1 MRGKSVLAL
10 GGLGVSCVLA
20 GGATVVA
27 CAAPPKYVTSDIG
40 GLQAEFNPNSAQ
52 NDVLVAQANA
62 VRTNGTAAA
71 QALLA
76 QKTILIAAGGKRTD
90 QSFNQSVWEAIS
102 KFSMEVGQPDNGFYE
117 TARIADDE
125 QFNAYDF
132 AIAKGFK
139 FWILTGFYQEG
150 ELGRWLL
157 KGNNTARFLANQT
170 IVITV
175 DWYPDDD
182 PDAAGNGNPIKAAF
196 QRIKGHILGLNFKTQ
211 ESAFVTAYAA
221 ARLLSEIHA
230 DDPRL
235 FPSGQTYLNSF
246 GGGDFAGVTN
256 FNYGFYEGLRQFNE
270 DMMAGTIFPN
280 QAKYF
285 IRASAPVELS
295 TGFALTNAAK
305 AAVERQVDGT
315 PGQMPPQI
323 IFPVAGSLT
332 AATIQRVRA
341 KNQGQWIIGVD
352 TDQALAFPNERD
364 SLLTSVE
371 KRIASAVYK
380 ALITLYGLTYT
391 DAVNLLPPA
400 YQLDDQRVIHHQ
412 GHLSN
417 FNSVGGYD
425 RQLVGVAPS
434 TLSAQL
440 VFQKRQNRAGKPLT
454 YAQRYDALVAATQQS
469 FFGSDGQSGRLY
481 QPLSDV
487 QHHGLKPPDE
497 VIADFN
503 RALKTEWPIIKDRDG
518 LSPGD
523 PNGWAN
529 DQARAQ
535 AVQANIVKVMAL
547 KNVAF
552 GFLTAANQ
560 ENYFMPIVKMIN
572 DLG

>member
-1 MRGKSVLAL
+1 MAKKTIWSFGITATAL
-10 GGLGVSCVLA
+10 TFMSLPLVVSCASSGKKGV
-20 GGATVVA
+20 GQ
-27 CAAPPKYVTSDIG
+27 YVSSDIG
-40 GLQAEFNPNSAQ
+40 DLQGQFNPGEAQ
-52 NDVLVAQANA
+52 NSKLIAEVARIRAS
-62 VRTNGTAAA
+62 TDETAKT
-71 QALLA
+71 LLN
-76 QKTILIAAGGKRTD
+76 QKTILITTGGKKND
-90 QSFNQSVWEAIS
+90 KSFNQSVWEAIS
-102 KFSMEVGQPDNGFYE
+102 KFSREVGQAENAFYE
-117 TARIADDE
+117 TSVISNSA
-125 QFNAYDF
+125 QFNAYEY
-132 AIAKGFK
+132 ALSKGYK
-139 FWILTGFYQEG
+139 FWFLTGFQQEG
-150 ELGRWLL
+150 QLASWLQI
-157 KGNNTARFLANQT
+157 GNNIERFKANKT
-170 IVITV
+170 VVITV
-175 DWYPDDD
+175 DWYPG
-182 PDAAGNGNPIKAAF
+182 DAPAAPNVLS
-196 QRIKGHILGLNFKTQ
+196 QVRGHILGLNFKTQ
-211 ESAFVTAYAA
+211 EGGFVAAYSAAQ
-221 ARLLSEIHA
+221 LLSEIHA
-230 DDPRL
+230 EDPNQ
-235 FPSGQTYLNSF
+235 FPSGATYLNSF
-246 GGGDFAGVTN
+246 GGGDFSGVTN

-400 YQLDDQRVIHHQ
+400 YQLDDQRAIHHQ

-440 VFQKRQNRAGKPLT
+440 VFQKRQNRTGKPLT

>member
-1 MRGKSVLAL
+1 MREKSVLAL

-52 NDVLVAQANA
+52 NDALVAQANA

-102 KFSMEVGQPDNGFYE
+102 KFSMEVRQPDNGFYE

-182 PDAAGNGNPIKAAF
+182 PDTAGNGNPIKAAF

-270 DMMAGTIFPN
+270 DMIAGTIFPN
-280 QAKYF
+280 QAKYLV
-285 IRASAPVELS
+285 RATAPVELS
-295 TGFALTNAAK
+295 TGFAINNESKAK
-305 AAVERQVDGT
+305 AERQVDN
-315 PGQMPPQI
+315 QNPQV

-332 AATIQRVRA
+332 AVAIDRA
-341 KNQGQWIIGVD
+341 RDKGRNQWVIGVD
-352 TDQALAFPNERD
+352 TDQSLAFPND
-364 SLLTSVE
+364 KGLLLTSVE
-371 KRIASAVYK
+371 KRIAVATYK
-380 ALITLYGLTYT
+380 ALLTVYGLTGY
-391 DAVNLLPPA
+391 DASTSLLDNNHH
-400 YQLDDQRVIHHQ
+400 LDADRFILGSDGQKI
-412 GHLSN
+412 N

-425 RQLVGVAPS
+425 EGFVGVSKS
-434 TLSAQL
+434 TLDP
-440 VFQKRQNRAGKPLT
+440 QKFKFKTGTT
-454 YAQRYDALVAATQQS
+454 YASRYDQITAATWAS
-469 FFGSDGQSGRLY
+469 FFGNKKVQPNALGRFEISVTDSK
-481 QPLSDV
+481 Q
-487 QHHGLKPPDE
+487 HGLLPSDE
-497 VIADFN
+497 VIQAF
-503 RALKTEWPIIKDRDG
+503 AEQMAGWPQIVTHDKNG
-518 LSPGD
+518 NELSP
-523 PNGWAN
+523 AEKE
-529 DQARAQ
+529 QKMLEHLKA
-535 AVQANIVKVMAL
+535 IFAL
-547 KNVAF
+547 KNVKK
-552 GFLTAANQ
+552 GFMTFSNQAN
-560 ENYFMPIVKMIN
+560 FFAPVVKLIN
-572 DLG
+572 EQS